1 MNLRETVFIIF
12 IIRKACYIN
21 TILVQL
27 REKSVGAHFEKEG
40 LEFFFIFRKK
50 KKERNLS

>member
-1 MNLRETVFIIF
+1 MNLSETVFIIF

-27 REKSVGAHFEKEG
+27 REEFVRARFEKEG
-40 LEFFFIFRKK
+40 LQFFFIFRKK
-50 KKERNLS
+50 KERNLS